1 MIRKLFSSNKL
12 PENLPK
18 FYKDYAASLE
28 NMPSAISETRFVV
41 FDTETTGLD
50 PNEDRILSIGAV
62 SVKNLQID
70 ISENLELYLQQDFFN
85 PESVKIHGLIQ
96 NEKFEKISEE
106 KAIEQFLD
114 YSHGSVLVAHHA
126 GFDVK
131 MINRALKR
139 MGLPKLR
146 NKVLDTGMMYKKNRL
161 ITNLIDRDKVYSLD
175 EIAEAYNIDL
185 VDRHTATGDAF
196 ITALVFL
203 KLLGRIG
210 NKDSLS
216 LDKLVKLK
224 Y

>member
-1 MIRKLFSSNKL
+1 
-12 PENLPK
+12 
-18 FYKDYAASLE
+18 
-28 NMPSAISETRFVV
+28 
-41 FDTETTGLD
+41 
-50 PNEDRILSIGAV
+50 
-62 SVKNLQID
+62 
-70 ISENLELYLQQDFFN
+70 
-85 PESVKIHGLIQ
+85 
-96 NEKFEKISEE
+96 
-106 KAIEQFLD
+106 
-114 YSHGSVLVAHHA
+114 
-126 GFDVK
+126 
-131 MINRALKR
+131 

>member
-62 SVKNLQID
+62 SVKNFQID

>member
-62 SVKNLQID
+62 TVKNFQID

>member
-1 MIRKLFSSNKL
+1 MIRKLFSRNKL

-18 FYKDYAASLE
+18 FYKDYAATLE

-62 SVKNLQID
+62 TVKNLQID